1 MFDIGH
7 MFDFGRNE
15 GATKQRRHTALL
27 LAHPDCH
34 TFITDFSSIFDLFPL
49 KCAYVLYERPLSV
62 TPHFILVANKSFVTK
77 PQSFYEYFTYPTYM
91 PNIHLSTLGFKIIC
105 TLQTM
110 SAFLQFRKMFFF

>member
-1 MFDIGH
+1 LVTKYHFLAEQGEI
-7 MFDFGRNE
+7 NYA
-15 GATKQRRHTALL
+15 GA
-27 LAHPDCH
+27 
-34 TFITDFSSIFDLFPL
+34 FTDFSSIFDLFPL

-110 SAFLQFRKMFFF
+110 SAFLHFRKIGFF